1 MVRRLCPLMALIG
14 GVFSLMT
21 SFMLYYDEVH
31 DDFRQLVMD
40 STGGI
45 RRVVPRGKD
54 SPRFS
59 VRVLLI
65 FYASAIQKH
74 LLDTG

>member
-1 MVRRLCPLMALIG
+1 
-14 GVFSLMT
+14 
-21 SFMLYYDEVH
+21 MLYYDEVH